1 MQFTTPVNIKSN
13 KTIDH
18 NSRIVMLG
26 SCFAEN
32 IGKKLIECGFN
43 VVMNPMGILY
53 NPISIHNALTR
64 IIENREFTEDELFY
78 HNGLWASFMHHGSFS
93 HSDKNEALKM
103 MNERLHEGHE
113 QLKNATH
120 LIITFG
126 SAEVYEHNNNVVSNC
141 HKLPS
146 RQFTHRLLS
155 INEIIDIYKTRDTR
169 HETRDTT
176 QYCPPVLGGRAERRG
191 LSLATKNYLPVLEEQ
206 ALGGGGQTNNC
217 PPVLEEQAIDGEG
230 QTNNCPPVLGGRAE
244 RRGLSLAT
252 NNCPPVL
259 EEQALDGG
267 GQTNNCPPVLGGRA
281 ERRGLSLSTNNCPPV
296 LEEQTIG
303 GGGQKLSTIFTISPV
318 RYLSEGAHHGQI
330 NKSTLLLATD
340 QICREMGADYFPS
353 YEIMM
358 DELRDYRYYA
368 TDMIHPSDVAIDYIF
383 ERFTETYLTNEAI
396 RIAEEIKKIK
406 KSLAHRPLHP
416 DSEEYQN
423 FKKKLSQQ
431 IAAIAQKYPNVKI

>member
-1 MQFTTPVNIKSN
+1 MQFTTPVNIKPN

-93 HSDKNEALKM
+93 HTDKNEALKM

-169 HETRDTT
+169 HEIRDTT
-176 QYCPPVLGGRAERRG
+176 QYCPPVLGGRAVGGGGQTNNYPLISEEQTIDGEGQTNNCPPVLGGRAERRGLSLTTKNYLPVLEEQAIGGGGQTNNCPPILGGRAERRG

-206 ALGGGGQTNNC
+206 A
-217 PPVLEEQAIDGEG
+217 
-230 QTNNCPPVLGGRAE
+230 
-244 RRGLSLAT
+244 
-252 NNCPPVL
+252 
-259 EEQALDGG
+259 
-267 GQTNNCPPVLGGRA
+267 
-281 ERRGLSLSTNNCPPV
+281 
-296 LEEQTIG
+296 IG

-330 NKSTLLLATD
+330 NKSTLLLATE
-340 QICREMGADYFPS
+340 QICKETGADYFPS

-383 ERFTETYLTNEAI
+383 ERFTDTYLTNEAI

>member
-1 MQFTTPVNIKSN
+1 MKFTTPVNIPPK

-32 IGKKLIECGFN
+32 IGKKLIDCGFN

-53 NPISIHNALTR
+53 NPISIHSALKR
-64 IIENREFTEDELFY
+64 IIDGREFTEDELFY

-93 HSDKNEALKM
+93 HSDQTETLKM
-103 MNERLHEGHE
+103 INERLHEGHE

-126 SAEVYEHNNNVVSNC
+126 SAEVYEKDGNVVSNC

-155 INEIIDIYKTRDTR
+155 IDEITNAYLEQSD
-169 HETRDTT
+169 ENLAT
-176 QYCPPVLGGRAERRG
+176 QYCPPVLGGRAE
-191 LSLATKNYLPVLEEQ
+191 
-206 ALGGGGQTNNC
+206 GGGGQ
-217 PPVLEEQAIDGEG
+217 E
-230 QTNNCPPVLGGRAE
+230 
-244 RRGLSLAT
+244 
-252 NNCPPVL
+252 
-259 EEQALDGG
+259 
-267 GQTNNCPPVLGGRA
+267 
-281 ERRGLSLSTNNCPPV
+281 
-296 LEEQTIG
+296 
-303 GGGQKLSTIFTISPV
+303 LSTIFTISPV
-318 RYLSEGAHHGQI
+318 RYLGEGAHHGQI
-330 NKSTLLLATD
+330 NKATLLLATD
-340 QICREMGADYFPS
+340 KICQKTGADYFPS

-368 TDMIHPSDVAIDYIF
+368 ADMIHPSEIAIEYIF
-383 ERFTETYLTNEAI
+383 ERFAETYLTDEAI
-396 RIAEEIKKIK
+396 RTAEEVQKIK

-416 DSEEYQN
+416 ESEEYEK

-431 IAAIAQKYPNVKI
+431 IEAITKKYPTIKLI

>member
-1 MQFTTPVNIKSN
+1 MQFTTPVNIKPK

-32 IGKKLIECGFN
+32 IGKKLIDCGFN

-53 NPISIHNALTR
+53 NPISIHFALER
-64 IIENREFTEDELFY
+64 IIEGREFTEEELFY

-93 HSDKNEALKM
+93 HSDKNEALRM
-103 MNERLHEGHE
+103 INERLHKAHQ

-126 SAEVYEHNNNVVSNC
+126 SAEVYEHNGKVVSNC

-155 INEIIDIYKTRDTR
+155 IDEITNAYLEQSD
-169 HETRDTT
+169 ESLTT
-176 QYCPPVLGGRAERRG
+176 QYCPPILGGRAEPTV
-191 LSLATKNYLPVLEEQ
+191 LSRMAKN
-206 ALGGGGQTNNC
+206 GRGGQHS
-217 PPVLEEQAIDGEG
+217 
-230 QTNNCPPVLGGRAE
+230 
-244 RRGLSLAT
+244 SL
-252 NNCPPVL
+252 L
-259 EEQALDGG
+259 
-267 GQTNNCPPVLGGRA
+267 
-281 ERRGLSLSTNNCPPV
+281 
-296 LEEQTIG
+296 
-303 GGGQKLSTIFTISPV
+303 TIFTVSPV
-318 RYLSEGAHHGQI
+318 RYLGEGAHHGQI
-330 NKSTLLLATD
+330 NKSTLLLSTD
-340 QICREMGADYFPS
+340 QICKETGADYFPS

-368 TDMIHPSDVAIDYIF
+368 ADMIHPSDIAVEYIF
-383 ERFTETYLTNEAI
+383 ERFTETYLTDEAI
-396 RIAEEIKKIK
+396 RTAEEVKKIK

-416 DSEEYQN
+416 DSEEYEK

-431 IAAIAQKYPNVKI
+431 INAIAQKYPNVKI